1 MPPWRLDLF
10 CYSLGKTYICAAQNS
25 QSKLYRKM
33 KTHLYKTFAALLFS
47 GLLLAGC
54 NTRTKTAENAV
65 AFDSLRVDMTR
76 HLLDGHDNPHCNLR
90 MDFTFP
96 VKFADKEILRK
107 IQHKFAK
114 DYFGEDYAELPP
126 KEAAD
131 KYVEDYLESYKSLEN
146 EYKEEMKRDDGMP
159 VEAWYSYYETS
170 SNEITYN
177 SNDILSYT
185 VCVEGYT
192 GGAHGSHS
200 TTNHSLSLKTG
211 EEITEDDLF
220 VDGYRSELALI
231 LVDKI
236 AGQNNVANAKDLEDI
251 GFFSVDEIVPNGNF
265 LIGEEGITYT
275 FNEYEIAAYVVGA
288 TSVLIPYG
296 ELRHILKDDC
306 PVAQMAY

>member
-1 MPPWRLDLF
+1 
-10 CYSLGKTYICAAQNS
+10 
-25 QSKLYRKM
+25 M
-33 KTHLYKTFAALLFS
+33 KTNLYKAFAAVLLQ

-65 AFDSLRVDMTR
+65 AFDSLRVDMTC
-76 HLLDGHDNPHCNLR
+76 HLLDASDNPHCNLR
-90 MDFTFP
+90 IDFTFP
-96 VKFADKEILRK
+96 VKFADKEVLRK
-107 IQHKFAK
+107 IQHKFAA
-114 DYFGEDYAELPP
+114 DYFGEDYATLLP

-131 KYVEDYLESYKSLEN
+131 KYTEDYVDNYKSLED
-146 EYKEEMKRDDGMP
+146 EYKEELKRTDGAP

-177 SNDILSYT
+177 SNGILSYT
-185 VCVEGYT
+185 VYVENYT
-192 GGAHGSHS
+192 GGAHGSHA
-200 TTNHSLSLKTG
+200 TTNHSISLKTG
-211 EEITEDDLF
+211 EAITEEDLF
-220 VDGYRSELALI
+220 VDGYQSDLALI

-288 TSVLIPYG
+288 TSVLIPYE
-296 ELRHILKDDC
+296 ELRHLLKDDS